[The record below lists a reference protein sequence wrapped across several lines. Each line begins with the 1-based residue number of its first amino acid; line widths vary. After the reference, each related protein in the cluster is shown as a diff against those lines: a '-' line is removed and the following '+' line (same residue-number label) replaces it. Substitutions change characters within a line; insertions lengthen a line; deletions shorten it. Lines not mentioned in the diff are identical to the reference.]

1 MPKVDVGSDQFASFR
16 VRRAKNARLEYGSR
30 AFRLPA
36 LGNSTSEGNGKHGR
50 NAPVEELTVPERT
63 PHKSTPLRA
72 APYFRP
78 DPIHGSPSRS
88 PLRNSSS
95 IFEGLQL

>member
-1 MPKVDVGSDQFASFR
+1 MAAEILNSFLPFTRSVG
-16 VRRAKNARLEYGSR
+16 LETAAG
-30 AFRLPA
+30 
-36 LGNSTSEGNGKHGR
+36 
-50 NAPVEELTVPERT
+50 ERT

-88 PLRNSSS
+88 PLANS
-95 IFEGLQL
+95 GLNVLSLAAKNVKPNMAI